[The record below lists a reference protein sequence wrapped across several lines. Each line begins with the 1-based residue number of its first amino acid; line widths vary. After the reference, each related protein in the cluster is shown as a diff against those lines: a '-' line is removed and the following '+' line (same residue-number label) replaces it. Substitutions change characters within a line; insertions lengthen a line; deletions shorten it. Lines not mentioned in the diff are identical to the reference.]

1 METTTVCTKV
11 KMDTLRSRSLSAD
24 EKWSALCEWAGL
36 GARTASSHNVADVI
50 QAMTSKAMSR
60 SVAEKLERRAKAGQ
74 PGRFVIKNKRAYLQ
88 VVSIYEG
95 SSNVLAMPPGDP
107 AVRPVLAWT
116 PFRKLAAEFH
126 DDGTQSRVW
135 VPVVTAEG
143 TIYNAS
149 WLVSVE
155 KATEFIRLMGGR
167 LVFVRDRQT
176 PSSTATISVIGG
188 GGGGGLKCLRCGDK
202 RAVMPDGVDPR
213 LGAWDWQPC
222 PDCTVPA
229 RRKRAV

>member
-11 KMDTLRSRSLSAD
+11 EMDPLRSRSLSAD

-116 PFRKLAAEFH
+116 PFREACGGVPRRWYAESCLGF
-126 DDGTQSRVW
+126 
-135 VPVVTAEG
+135 
-143 TIYNAS
+143 
-149 WLVSVE
+149 
-155 KATEFIRLMGGR
+155 
-167 LVFVRDRQT
+167 
-176 PSSTATISVIGG
+176 PSSPP
-188 GGGGGLKCLRCGDK
+188 
-202 RAVMPDGVDPR
+202 RALSTTRPG
-213 LGAWDWQPC
+213 W
-222 PDCTVPA
+222 
-229 RRKRAV
+229 